1 MPVRAS
7 VARIMPTEQLFFFL
21 GLQGNSYGSRTL
33 LEHQQRHSLV
43 SDKAGT
49 IFIILK
55 RASAEAG
62 EELVGWAVI
71 DSWALLSSLNLP
83 LTFHYLFPKLT
94 KVQKF
99 SLNHE
104 KLN

>member
-1 MPVRAS
+1 
-7 VARIMPTEQLFFFL
+7 
-21 GLQGNSYGSRTL
+21 
-33 LEHQQRHSLV
+33 V

-49 IFIILK
+49 IFLILK

-71 DSWALLSSLNLP
+71 DSWALSLLLSSLNLP